1 MPQPYKGERR
11 PVLVRPVDEVFAEL
25 EKLRQ
30 EAGVKSMSQYIA
42 DLLAMHVGRP
52 ELARELNQEVL
63 QISA

>member
-1 MPQPYKGERR
+1 
-11 PVLVRPVDEVFAEL
+11 VRPVDAVYSEL

-30 EAGVKSMSQYIA
+30 EAGVRSMSQYIA

>member
-1 MPQPYKGERR
+1 MPQPHKGERR
-11 PVLVRPVDEVFAEL
+11 PVLVRPVDAVYSEL

-30 EAGVKSMSQYIA
+30 EAGVRSMSQYIA

>member
-1 MPQPYKGERR
+1 M
-11 PVLVRPVDEVFAEL
+11 DEVFAEL